1 MEESIDR
8 HVVELVNVIRSRHL
22 GRPVDFSRISSYF
35 TLDVITDIA
44 FGTPFEYLAK
54 DQDIY
59 NLIQISHDS
68 LATAQFIAIFPL
80 LVKILGSPILRGFI
94 MPSVKDKVGLGRYM
108 GYIRSDH
115 TAWSIGADLSG
126 V

>member
-8 HVVELVNVIRSRHL
+8 HVVELVDVIRSRHL
-22 GRPVDFSRISSYF
+22 GRPIDFSRISSFF

-44 FGTPFEYLAK
+44 FGMPFEYLAK
-54 DQDIY
+54 DEDIY

-68 LATAQFIAIFPL
+68 LAASQYIAIFPI
-80 LVKILGSPILRGFI
+80 LVKILASPILRRFI

-108 GYIRSDH
+108 GYLRNDH
-115 TAWSIGADLSG
+115 AHLEY
-126 V
+126 